1 MEEKVNYWMI
11 VAGGGGKVW
20 SLFKEEN
27 IACIDFDSNLSNILD
42 YNNPE
47 ELKQGKQSNLFIWK
61 FAHDIKI
68 NDYIIATSGFNKI
81 LGIGQ
86 CVKTYYFDETKTE
99 FKHCIGVNWLKVDG
113 GWEYQR
119 KKVQDK
125 PSTGIEIQNVSI
137 YINPF

>member
-27 IACIDFDSNLSNILD
+27 IACIDFDSNLSSILD
-42 YNNPE
+42 YKNPQ
-47 ELKQGKQSNLFIWK
+47 ELNQGKQRDKFIWK
-61 FAHDIKI
+61 FAHDIKKD
-68 NDYIIATSGFNKI
+68 DYIIATSGFKEI

-86 CVKTYYFDETKTE
+86 CVKPYYFDESKKT
-99 FKHCIGVNWLKVDG
+99 FKHCIGVKWLKVDG
-113 GWEYQR
+113 GWEYKR

-125 PSTGIEIQNVSI
+125 PSTGTEIRNVSI
-137 YINPF
+137 YINLF

>member
-1 MEEKVNYWMI
+1 MEEKLNYWMI

-27 IACIDFDSNLSNILD
+27 IACIDFDSNLSSILD
-42 YNNPE
+42 YKNPQ
-47 ELKQGKQSNLFIWK
+47 ELKQGKQRDKFIWK
-61 FAHDIKI
+61 FAHDIKKD
-68 NDYIIATSGFNKI
+68 DYIIATTGVKEI

-86 CVKTYYFDETKTE
+86 CVKPYYFDESKKT
-99 FKHCIGVNWLKVDG
+99 FKHCIGVKWLKVDG
-113 GWEYQR
+113 GWEYQG

-137 YINPF
+137 YINLL